1 MEQLKLDEILTE
13 PKPEDKPQEAE
24 VDESQ
29 NVRQRHKEKEAK
41 AVEEGKK
48 PKEASKEEKPE
59 PKKEE
64 KTAAPQFTDKERA
77 YYASAMDERR
87 KRQALETQLAQLRA
101 ARAEPKEE
109 GEKKTFWDDPE
120 AALEA
125 FRNQTLAETR
135 QQSLNTR
142 VNTSELIAR
151 SKYQDFDEKVE
162 IFKELMGQNPG
173 LHQQF
178 MGSPDPGEFV
188 YKTAKF
194 HKDLQG
200 AGNIDNL
207 RAQIEKETR
216 IKIEA
221 ELKEKEGKLKKE
233 REALPGTLSDAR
245 GTKQQAVVWSGPS
258 ALDDILKP

>member
-1 MEQLKLDEILTE
+1 MEQLKLDEVLE
-13 PKPEDKPQEAE
+13 DPKEKPVPEAKP
-24 VDESQ
+24 DERPI
-29 NVRQRHKEKEAK
+29 RQQHKDKEAK
-41 AVEEGKK
+41 AVEDGKK
-48 PKEASKEEKPE
+48 PKEEPKEEKLELE

-64 KTAAPQFTDKERA
+64 KPAVPQATDKERA
-77 YYASAMDERR
+77 YYAAAMDERR
-87 KRQALETQLAQLRA
+87 KRQALE
-101 ARAEPKEE
+101 ARLTELQTKPKEE
-109 GEKKTFWDDPE
+109 GGQKTFWDDPE
-120 AALEA
+120 AALDTFRKQTMAASRLEA
-125 FRNQTLAETR
+125 
-135 QQSLNTR
+135 LNTR
-142 VNTSELIAR
+142 INTSELIAR

-233 REALPGTLSDAR
+233 REALPGTLSDVR

-258 ALDDILKP
+258 TLDDILKP

>member
-13 PKPEDKPQEAE
+13 PKPEDELKEAE
-24 VDESQ
+24 VDGSQ
-29 NVRQRHKEKEAK
+29 DVRRRHKEKEAK

-64 KTAAPQFTDKERA
+64 KPVAPQATDKERA
-77 YYASAMDERR
+77 YYAAAMDERR
-87 KRQALETQLAQLRA
+87 KRQALE
-101 ARAEPKEE
+101 ARLTELQTKPKEA

-120 AALEA
+120 AALDTFRKQTMAASRLEA
-125 FRNQTLAETR
+125 
-135 QQSLNTR
+135 LNTR
-142 VNTSELIAR
+142 INTSELIAR